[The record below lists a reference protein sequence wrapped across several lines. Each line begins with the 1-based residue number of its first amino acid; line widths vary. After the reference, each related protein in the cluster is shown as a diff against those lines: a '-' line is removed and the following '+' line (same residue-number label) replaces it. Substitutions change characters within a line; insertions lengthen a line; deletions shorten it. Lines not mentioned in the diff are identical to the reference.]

1 MQTNACKNLSLSA
14 MYCINALIQN
24 NENHKARYV
33 FTVVSTLLD
42 NHSECLA
49 KVGTIKKITNAFK
62 NIAGH
67 REYFN
72 DHLNFPFYRIDSQH
86 TFAVH

>member
-1 MQTNACKNLSLSA
+1 
-14 MYCINALIQN
+14 LI
-24 NENHKARYV
+24 
-33 FTVVSTLLD
+33 D

-67 REYFN
+67 RENLN
-72 DHLNFPFYRIDSQH
+72 DHRNFPFYRIDSQH